1 MFYLISK
8 EQNEISGGRSDPRP
22 APNVRVFLLKVI
34 FYIYRWDFTSWVP
47 LVSRMC
53 PSDTYRIYKSG
64 PAVRIDST
72 LIGFEEN
79 SWQRGNITFLF
90 LANHSGTLPCST
102 ESDHYFSRLFKT
114 FLSFITAVCTV
125 LLLGFLIINLQ
136 VVSSMRLIMKN
147 RPSLLRE
154 SR

>member
-1 MFYLISK
+1 M
-8 EQNEISGGRSDPRP
+8 
-22 APNVRVFLLKVI
+22 RVFLFKVI

-90 LANHSGTLPCST
+90 LANHSGTYFTLFNRIRSLFFSVIQNFSVFSHCSMY
-102 ESDHYFSRLFKT
+102 ST
-114 FLSFITAVCTV
+114 FLNNKCTGCEFHEIDHEKQTIFV
-125 LLLGFLIINLQ
+125 ERIK
-136 VVSSMRLIMKN
+136 VRLMWN
-147 RPSLLRE
+147 FSL
-154 SR
+154 

>member
-1 MFYLISK
+1 MKLLFLIYVYLMFNVLLNFKRTKWNIRRK
-8 EQNEISGGRSDPRP
+8 IWP
-22 APNVRVFLLKVI
+22 APNVRVFLFKVI

-90 LANHSGTLPCST
+90 LANHSGTLPCATIRLLFYPVQQDQIAIFLGYSKLFCLL
-102 ESDHYFSRLFKT
+102 SLQSVQYFS
-114 FLSFITAVCTV
+114 
-125 LLLGFLIINLQ
+125 
-136 VVSSMRLIMKN
+136 
-147 RPSLLRE
+147 
-154 SR
+154 